1 MEMKF
6 LVCLLL
12 VSFQSMAQDQKL
24 LVQSHAEKLKNAKE
38 YTLKVAELM
47 PESKYDF
54 KPVVDEMSFKEQII
68 HIGKN
73 LYWLSSTFIIETP
86 DLNAKQSVIAKDMT
100 KGQAIDFVSGAY
112 EFAGQAIM
120 NLRSESLSNEFA
132 FSGKKLNKF
141 QFLNLI
147 QDHQTHHRAQLIVYL
162 RLNMLSPPNYIG
174 W

>member
-1 MEMKF
+1 MKL
-6 LVCLLL
+6 LVFLLL
-12 VSFQSMAQDQKL
+12 VSVQSMAQDQRL
-24 LVQSHAEKLKNAKE
+24 LVQSHVEKLKNAKE
-38 YTLKVAELM
+38 YTLKLAELM

-73 LYWLSSTFIIETP
+73 LYWLSSTFISETP
-86 DLNAKQSVIAKDMT
+86 DLNTKQSVIAKDMT
-100 KGQAIDFVSGAY
+100 KGQVIDFVSGAY

-120 NLRSESLSNEFA
+120 NVRSESLSKEFP
-132 FSGKKLNKF
+132 FSGRKLNKV

>member
-1 MEMKF
+1 MKL
-6 LVCLLL
+6 LVFLLL
-12 VSFQSMAQDQKL
+12 VSVQSMAQDQKL

-38 YTLKVAELM
+38 YTLKLAEIM
-47 PESKYDF
+47 PETDYDF
-54 KPVVDEMSFKEQII
+54 KPVPEEMSFKEQIV

-73 LYWLSSTFIIETP
+73 LYWLSSTFISETP
-86 DLNAKQSVIAKDMT
+86 DLNKNQSVIAKDMT
-100 KGQAIDFVSGAY
+100 KDQVIAFVSGAY

-120 NLRSESLSNEFA
+120 NLGSESLSKEFA

-162 RLNMLSPPNYIG
+162 RLKMLSPPNYIG

>member
-1 MEMKF
+1 MKF

-12 VSFQSMAQDQKL
+12 VSFQSMAQDQRL
-24 LVQSHAEKLKNAKE
+24 LVQSHVEKLKNAKE
-38 YTLKVAELM
+38 YTLKLAEIM

-73 LYWLSSTFIIETP
+73 LYWLSSTFISETP
-86 DLNAKQSVIAKDMT
+86 DLNTKQSVIAKDMT
-100 KGQAIDFVSGAY
+100 KGQAIDFVSEAY

-120 NLRSESLSNEFA
+120 NLRSESLSKEFA

>member
-1 MEMKF
+1 MKLF
-6 LVCLLL
+6 VFLLL
-12 VSFQSMAQDQKL
+12 VSVQSMAQDQIL
-24 LVQSHAEKLKNAKE
+24 LVQSHVEKLKNAKE
-38 YTLKVAELM
+38 YTLKLAEIM
-47 PESKYDF
+47 PESNYDF
-54 KPVVDEMSFKEQII
+54 KPVADEMSFKEQIV

-73 LYWLSSTFIIETP
+73 LYWLSSTFISETP
-86 DLNAKQSVIAKDMT
+86 DLNKNQSVIAKDLT
-100 KGQAIDFVSGAY
+100 KDQVIDFVAGAY

-120 NLRSESLSNEFA
+120 NLRSESLSKEFA

-162 RLNMLSPPNYIG
+162 RLNMLNPPNYTG

>member
-1 MEMKF
+1 MK
-6 LVCLLL
+6 LL
-12 VSFQSMAQDQKL
+12 VFLLFVSVQSMAQDQIL

-38 YTLKVAELM
+38 YTLKLAEIM
-47 PESKYDF
+47 PETDYDF
-54 KPVVDEMSFKEQII
+54 RPVPEEMSFKEQIV

-73 LYWLSSTFIIETP
+73 LYWLSSTFISETP
-86 DLNAKQSVIAKDMT
+86 DLNKNQSVIAKDMT
-100 KGQAIDFVSGAY
+100 KDQVIDFVSGAY

-120 NLRSESLSNEFA
+120 NLGSESLSKEFA

-162 RLNMLSPPNYIG
+162 RLKMLSPPNYIG

>member
-1 MEMKF
+1 MKL
-6 LVCLLL
+6 LVFLLL
-12 VSFQSMAQDQKL
+12 VSVQSMAQDQKL
-24 LVQSHAEKLKNAKE
+24 LIQSHAVKLKNAKE

-47 PESKYDF
+47 PESMYDF
-54 KPVVDEMSFKEQII
+54 KPVADEMSFKEQII

-73 LYWLSSTFIIETP
+73 LYWLSSTFITEAP
-86 DLNAKQSVIAKDMT
+86 YLNANQLVIAKDMT
-100 KGQAIDFVSGAY
+100 KVQAIDFVSGAY

-120 NLRSESLSNEFA
+120 NVRLESLSKEFP
-132 FSGKKLNKF
+132 FSGRKLNKV

-162 RLNMLSPPNYIG
+162 RLNMLNPPNYTG